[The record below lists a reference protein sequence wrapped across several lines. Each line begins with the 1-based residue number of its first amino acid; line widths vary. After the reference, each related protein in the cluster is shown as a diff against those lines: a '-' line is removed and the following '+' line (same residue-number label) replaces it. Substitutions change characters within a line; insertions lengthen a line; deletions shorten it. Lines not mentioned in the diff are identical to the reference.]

1 MDKIKTFLQQTKI
14 SSRVLF
20 VLWIFFSIIC
30 NFENESKLLEI
41 VDFAIF
47 FLFPATINEV
57 CKNPIFEGAHWR
69 LIIFIR
75 NTKTISRVLIQI
87 WAIVGLILA
96 LSNPVNFVFSF
107 PAAAIVY
114 FPWIFVIERK
124 NPVWIKKNTKD
135 KLGNS
140 VGDKT
145 NLYTDKTYIECSR
158 KIKKSHQI
166 NIRYFFGIIFLV
178 NFLACLIAFIQNPV
192 DNPTTGN
199 QASGYLSMTIFF
211 GFITLIL
218 YKPIILQQM
227 KKIGILKQE
236 DDTKIIIV
244 EDDCDFSPVLSTDI
258 SMDDV
263 LMEETVV
270 DDELDIFEELDDD
283 TDEFDPCDVSMV
295 DGMDGHAFE
304 YFCAD
309 LLRKNDFTDVSVT
322 KGSGDQGVDILATK
336 GGIKYAI
343 QCKNYASALGNTPV
357 QEVSAGK
364 LFYNCHVGV
373 VLTNSTFTSSAI
385 ALANATGVLLWDRN
399 VLSDLMKVECPN
411 KEKQEKKESDTYDRP
426 QQRFIELNTSSKEII
441 QTEKLS
447 YNNIQKSSIEM
458 SQKKRIVVDNIE
470 ICIDINTMD
479 QFNILLND
487 FGIETDE
494 YDGDGLEL
502 LFDVFS
508 RNGRTLPCDIDI
520 VCNLYANTRKIATE
534 NEYLYKDDFRKRDSR
549 SIYFSKRNIGKM
561 ATKIELYAKKG

>member
-1 MDKIKTFLQQTKI
+1 MDKLKTFLQQTKI

-20 VLWIFFSIIC
+20 GLWIFFSAIC
-30 NFENESKLLEI
+30 NFTNESKFLEI
-41 VDFAIF
+41 FDFAVF
-47 FLFPATINEV
+47 FLFPALVNEL
-57 CKNPIFEGAHWR
+57 CKNPIFEDNKSSFF
-69 LIIFIR
+69 IFIR
-75 NTKTISRVLIQI
+75 NTKTISRILFQL
-87 WAIVGLILA
+87 WAIELLFM
-96 LSNPVNFVFSF
+96 LSSPVDF
-107 PAAAIVY
+107 PFTFLAAAIMFL
-114 FPWIFVIERK
+114 FPIFLIERK
-124 NPVWIKKNTKD
+124 NQGEDINTFTE
-135 KLGNS
+135 
-140 VGDKT
+140 KT
-145 NLYTDKTYIECSR
+145 VASSTIRKTLTFNM
-158 KIKKSHQI
+158 K
-166 NIRYFFGIIFLV
+166 YFFGIIFLID
-178 NFLACLIAFIQNPV
+178 FLACIIAFIRNPV

-199 QASGYLSMTIFF
+199 QASGYLSMAIFF
-211 GFITLIL
+211 GFITLL
-218 YKPIILQQM
+218 LFKPFILQQM
-227 KKIGILKQE
+227 KKIGILRQE

-336 GGIKYAI
+336 GGVKYAI
-343 QCKNYASALGNTPV
+343 QCKNYASSLGNTPV

-364 LFYNCHVGV
+364 IFYNCHVGV
-373 VLTNSTFTSSAI
+373 VLTNSTFTSSATS
-385 ALANATGVLLWDRN
+385 LANATGVLLWDRN
-399 VLSDLMKVECPN
+399 VLSELMKVECTN
-411 KEKQEKKESDTYDRP
+411 KEKQEKRESDSYICPPKPNREIKTLP
-426 QQRFIELNTSSKEII
+426 KAII
-441 QTEKLS
+441 QTENLT
-447 YNNIQKSSIEM
+447 YNNVQKSSIEM

-494 YDGDGLEL
+494 DGGDGLEL

-534 NEYLYKDDFRKRDSR
+534 NECLYKDDFRKRDSR